1 MKILY
6 MVRHAKAVQRD
17 AGYPDFE
24 RELIKRGQKDARQV
38 AEHLASRGAAPGVII
53 SSPAVRAVATARIF
67 GRQFN
72 YPSKRIRT
80 RKAIYDQPAS
90 VLFDIIR
97 TLEEECDQLMLVGH
111 DPQITDLAGLLAPDF
126 HRDIP
131 TSALLQIEFQIE
143 RWSELTAGSG
153 RVTMFHFPGA
163 PGDAC
168 EGKAYVK
175 EIERSLMRAV
185 IDVLR
190 DADLVTAVKMEKPV
204 AKAVRELSRKFT
216 ARVRARAARKAEAG
230 ESKDRRD

>member
-6 MVRHAKAVQRD
+6 LVRHAKAVERD
-17 AGYPDFE
+17 AGYPDLE

-67 GRQFN
+67 GKQFN

-80 RKAIYDQPAS
+80 RKAIYNQPAS
-90 VLFDIIR
+90 ALLDILQ
-97 TLEEECDQLMLVGH
+97 TPEEECDQVMLVGH
-111 DPQITDLAGLLAPDF
+111 DPQVTDLARFLAPDF

-143 RWSELTAGSG
+143 RWAELTAGSG

-163 PGDAC
+163 PDDPF
-168 EGKAYVK
+168 EVKAYVK
-175 EIERSLMRAV
+175 EIEHSLKRAV
-185 IDVLR
+185 MDVLR
-190 DADLVTAVKMEKPV
+190 EADLVTAVKMEKQV
-204 AKAVRELSRKFT
+204 VKTVRELARKFA

-230 ESKDRRD
+230 EKK